1 MPDKRTTDGE
11 DESDVFWSA
20 DLAREWADDLSEPLQ
35 DIYSLTDGVQ
45 VDAAW

>member
-11 DESDVFWSA
+11 DESDVLWSA
-20 DLAREWADDLSEPLQ
+20 GLAREWADDLSEPRQ

-45 VDAAW
+45 VDAAR